1 MSVVDIKP
9 SYLVAT
15 TAGALVVAGIYLY
28 KKQQE
33 NKIPTKWKPVAE
45 VKNIYLYPLKSGQA
59 IGMNEADCTPLG
71 LQQTGNES
79 FKLRDRSFVVY
90 NEKSNGFVTARTYP
104 KMVLITLVEHLPLQ
118 NHVAIDAP
126 GMRTLYV
133 KVPSLDDDVRTEEI
147 TMWSNEKE
155 TALDCGDEA
164 AVWFSRYILEQDS
177 GLRLGFYPSEKR
189 RDISKS
195 HVKHLKSYKN
205 LSNEAT
211 GMFSDLSS
219 YMIIN
224 EASIQELNTRLTSPV
239 THRNFRP
246 NIVVEGKE
254 SPAFAEDTWIWVKV
268 GDVVFRHVKHCTR
281 CVFTTID
288 PLTSVRSR
296 EREPLKT
303 LETYRQLGEH
313 LNVHNFES
321 KSVVMGVNLELK
333 KAGVIHVGDTVFIP
347 E

>member
-155 TALDCGDEA
+155 TALDC
-164 AVWFSRYILEQDS
+164 VI
-177 GLRLGFYPSEKR
+177 FYR
-189 RDISKS
+189 
-195 HVKHLKSYKN
+195 
-205 LSNEAT
+205 
-211 GMFSDLSS
+211 
-219 YMIIN
+219 
-224 EASIQELNTRLTSPV
+224 
-239 THRNFRP
+239 
-246 NIVVEGKE
+246 
-254 SPAFAEDTWIWVKV
+254 
-268 GDVVFRHVKHCTR
+268 
-281 CVFTTID
+281 
-288 PLTSVRSR
+288 
-296 EREPLKT
+296 
-303 LETYRQLGEH
+303 YRQLGEH